1 MPRFGK
7 NYKMFEKIIPSLEL
21 DITDLLW
28 DSPRECCLC
37 GDLATRECEECFKD
51 KVFSKTGLKQFCDIC
66 WHQVP
71 LGVSDLLDLGGE
83 SGYNIPTVTLC
94 PEVAKYTQRSAA
106 QLAKENP
113 RDMEGV
119 AKRQLCDAYMYLYE
133 HPRMAVYNLEKAA
146 AEIKGKLLSSVRSIL
161 QTQQSYHFKYQDLQK
176 SEDELKMQ
184 INRLQGNISKKFSE
198 WRKNLEE
205 DEENVLK
212 MIDEEGIRLTAQS
225 SYCSKTLNEKMDLI
239 KLIDDEAQSLTQGDR
254 LSFFQKSKQLLSKA
268 RELQNQK
275 PLINQRDML
284 NIRSISEQVKVL
296 IDKSMAYY
304 SIILNMIGEWARL
317 TLDTKTAYWFL
328 TVSEDARSLT
338 FGYDLQPYPSNP
350 ERFRTH
356 RQILC
361 CQSFTSGYHS
371 WVVQAE
377 GIAWGIGIAYGSIA
391 REGESSDL
399 TNSNKAWCIHLNH
412 GTLTASHNGLHTD
425 IIKEPL
431 HNRFQ
436 VELDYESGYVSF
448 YQVKATVYPL
458 LDEPRAKIT
467 NAVQIIPQ
475 QMEVVFNK
483 VYK

>member
-1 MPRFGK
+1 MEEMGITEEQPTCAFCHCPFPDSDALPCGHYLCSNCIEDSQAKGRLDCPVCANPLVSEPRPDGASQ
-7 NYKMFEKIIPSLEL
+7 P
-21 DITDLLW
+21 
-28 DSPRECCLC
+28 
-37 GDLATRECEECFKD
+37 EEAAASALMAKLPLP
-51 KVFSKTGLKQFCDIC
+51 GGEP
-66 WHQVP
+66 QVVSVGAP
-71 LGVSDLLDLGGE
+71 VAKLPSDLIERQCREHKEPLEFYCEDDGE
-83 SGYNIPTVTLC
+83 CVCGPCTITGKHKTHSLL
-94 PEVAKYTQRSAA
+94 S
-106 QLAKENP
+106 
-113 RDMEGV
+113 
-119 AKRQLCDAYMYLYE
+119 
-133 HPRMAVYNLEKAA
+133 LEKAA
-146 AEIKGKLLSSVRSIL
+146 AEI
-161 QTQQSYHFKYQDLQK
+161 
-176 SEDELKMQ
+176 KMQ

-212 MIDEEGIRLTAQS
+212 MIDEEGVRLTAQS

-268 RELQNQK
+268 RELQDQK
-275 PLINQRDML
+275 PLSNQRDML
-284 NIRSISEQVKVL
+284 NIRAISEQVKVL

-371 WVVQAE
+371 WAVQAE

-391 REGESSDL
+391 REGENSDL

-412 GTLTASHNGLHTD
+412 GTLAASHNGLHTD

-431 HNRFQ
+431 HNKFQ

-448 YQVKATVYPL
+448 YQVKATVYSL
-458 LDEPRAKIT
+458 LDELRAKIM

-483 VYK
+483 AYK

>member
-1 MPRFGK
+1 
-7 NYKMFEKIIPSLEL
+7 MFFLS
-21 DITDLLW
+21 
-28 DSPRECCLC
+28 
-37 GDLATRECEECFKD
+37 
-51 KVFSKTGLKQFCDIC
+51 
-66 WHQVP
+66 
-71 LGVSDLLDLGGE
+71 
-83 SGYNIPTVTLC
+83 
-94 PEVAKYTQRSAA
+94 
-106 QLAKENP
+106 
-113 RDMEGV
+113 
-119 AKRQLCDAYMYLYE
+119 
-133 HPRMAVYNLEKAA
+133 
-146 AEIKGKLLSSVRSIL
+146 GKLLSSVRSIL

-448 YQVKATVYPL
+448 YQVGDTPQHLYTFRTIFR
-458 LDEPRAKIT
+458 EP
-467 NAVQIIPQ
+467 
-475 QMEVVFNK
+475 VFPAFSCFYISSIK
-483 VYK
+483 LC